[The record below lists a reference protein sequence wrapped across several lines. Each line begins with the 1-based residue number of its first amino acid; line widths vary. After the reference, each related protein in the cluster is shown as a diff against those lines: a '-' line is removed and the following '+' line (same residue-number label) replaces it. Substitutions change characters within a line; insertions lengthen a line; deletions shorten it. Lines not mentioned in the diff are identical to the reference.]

1 MAVIEEIG
9 VVRNKFT
16 ESTDPFVMRRE
27 ISTIE
32 IHDAY
37 AEGLYDIES
46 NEYLQILFH
55 FHQSSEYRLQGRW
68 YFGDTKGVFS
78 SRSPKR
84 PGAIGLTT
92 VKLLKREGNLL
103 TVSGLDALDGTP
115 VLDIKPFAVGT
126 DLPSPEKMRA
136 EFTRSQPKARIIPQ
150 LKNGDLAALLTDAGA
165 LHGHYCPG
173 LAAGVLASFTAMKHL
188 AVISGNPIELLA
200 ASRGFEQLVSVI
212 EINSC
217 FADGVQHVTGC
228 TLGNNSLVYK
238 DLGKTALTC
247 ALRGTS
253 YAVRVVMKPGFEQML
268 REMDPEFSSLFD
280 RVVREHEREEQLMRS
295 FSKVS
300 NELSFSLLEMPAE
313 NVFEVSEADIELPDY
328 AQMEN
333 SVLCRSCGEEV
344 METKTEEGLCR
355 DCAKTAYGMVD
366 GSGVRTIRR
375 NRI

>member
-9 VVRNKFT
+9 VVRSKFR
-16 ESTDPFVMRRE
+16 ESTDPFLMRKE

-37 AEGLYDIES
+37 ADGLYDIES

-55 FHQSSEYRLQGRW
+55 FHRSSEYRLQSRW

-92 VKLLKREGNLL
+92 VKLLKREGNRL
-103 TVSGLDALDGTP
+103 TVHGLDALDGTP

-126 DLPSPEKMRA
+126 DLPSPEKMRS

-150 LKNGDLAALLTDAGA
+150 LKNGDLAALLTDAGV

-173 LAAGVLASFTAMKHL
+173 LAAGVLASYTAMKHL
-188 AVISGNPIELLA
+188 AAKRGKPIELLA
-200 ASRGFEQLVSVI
+200 ASSGFEQLVAVI

-228 TLGNNSLVYK
+228 TLGNNSLIYK
-238 DLGKTALTC
+238 DLGKTALSC

-253 YAVRVVMKPGFEQML
+253 TGVRVVVKPGFEQKL
-268 REMDPEFSSLFD
+268 RDMDPEFSRLFD
-280 RVVREHEREEQLMRS
+280 RVVREHERDEQLMRT
-295 FSKVS
+295 FTKVS
-300 NELSFSLLEMPAE
+300 RNLSFSLLEE
-313 NVFEVSEADIELPDY
+313 SVQQLFEVSEVDINLPDY
-328 AQMEN
+328 ARMEN
-333 SVLCRSCGEEV
+333 SVVCSGCAEEV
-344 METKTEEGLCR
+344 METKTEDGLCR
-355 DCAKTAYGMVD
+355 DCARVSYSMID
-366 GSGVRTIRR
+366 GSGIRTIKE
-375 NRI
+375 N